1 MRKLIDVENE
11 GLEKLLGEQV
21 LVFCMNYIYT
31 GKLAGVNNDKI
42 ILENPYIVYQT
53 GAFDKKSFED
63 AQKLHDEIFVM
74 IASIESIGKTDKRA

>member
-1 MRKLIDVENE
+1 MRKLIEVENE
-11 GLEKLLGEQV
+11 GYEKMLGEQV

-31 GKLAGVNNDKI
+31 GKLAGVNNDKLL
-42 ILENPYIVYQT
+42 LENPYIVYQT

-63 AQKLHDEIFVM
+63 AQKLHDEIFIS